1 MYLCT
6 DFDTHMNITTENE
19 ALAELIATG
28 KTTDRRYRKLPASVI
43 NGFLKAYNTLRAVDR
58 IEELYQHKG
67 LHYERL
73 KGNLSQY
80 ESVRCN
86 IQYRLIFISRAA
98 DDTLIIK
105 DIELIEIS
113 KHYGDN

>member
-1 MYLCT
+1 
-6 DFDTHMNITTENE
+6 MNITTENE
-19 ALAELIATG
+19 GIAELITTG
-28 KTTDRRYRKLPASVI
+28 KTSDKRYRRLPTSVI
-43 NGFLKAYNTLRAVDR
+43 DRFLRVYNILRTANR
-58 IEELYQHKG
+58 IEDLYQHKG

-73 KGNLSQY
+73 KGNKHQY

-86 IQYRLIFISRAA
+86 IQYRLIFISRAT
-98 DDTLIIK
+98 DDTLIVK